1 VLDYIIC
8 PQDNSLY
15 VFSCRDN
22 DRLLGIN
29 WKVVTYWDHRIVLE
43 SLKYLLFYSE
53 PSERLSLVS
62 KTQL

>member
-1 VLDYIIC
+1 MFY
-8 PQDNSLY
+8 
-15 VFSCRDN
+15 SCRDN

-29 WKVVTYWDHRIVLE
+29 GKVVTFWNHWIVLE
-43 SLKYLLFYSE
+43 SLKYLLVYSE